1 MTPSTV
7 QSPEWPT
14 GSSAPG
20 AWDPLPGPALLPQIT
35 LSHVWRAC
43 SSEREA
49 WEAVLDV
56 LVGYGMPPAK
66 YQDNGVCHGLCSVV
80 TVMYVDGVVDR
91 EVSLEMRNRI
101 RAAVAWGESPERRRR
116 RLTCA
121 NVPSGYLAPLGEVLP
136 RIKWVERFI
145 KDCA

>member
-7 QSPEWPT
+7 QSPE
-14 GSSAPG
+14 
-20 AWDPLPGPALLPQIT
+20 
-35 LSHVWRAC
+35 WRAC

-116 RLTCA
+116 ALRPE
-121 NVPSGYLAPLGEVLP
+121 NFPPGYLAPLGAARP